1 MNPDKY
7 FRTQKFNL
15 STFLYTKNQVI
26 VGVNTLAPK
35 LKEFAFLRSEALEEL
50 IEVYKFG
57 DKNDPRLLVPIRTY
71 EQARDELLDML
82 KD

>member
-1 MNPDKY
+1 MDSNKY

-15 STFLYTKNQVI
+15 SAFLYTKDQVI
-26 VGVNTLAPK
+26 VGVNTIAPK
-35 LKEFAFLRSEALEEL
+35 LKEFAFLNSVELDEL

-71 EQARDELLDML
+71 EQARDELLDMI